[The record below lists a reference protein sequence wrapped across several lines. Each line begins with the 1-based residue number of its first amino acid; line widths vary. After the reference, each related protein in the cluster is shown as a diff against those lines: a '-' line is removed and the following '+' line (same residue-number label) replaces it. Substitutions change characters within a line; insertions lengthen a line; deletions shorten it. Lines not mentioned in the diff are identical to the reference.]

1 MCQVNIFQA
10 KTELSKL
17 ISLLESEEEDEIVI
31 ARNGKPVARIL
42 PWVGKSAAKRI
53 GVAEGLFVAP
63 DDFDDLD
70 EVIGSMFMGSRE

>member
-1 MCQVNIFQA
+1 MRQVNIFQA
-10 KTELSKL
+10 KTELSRL
-17 ISLLESEEEDEIVI
+17 IALLESEDEDEIVI

-42 PWVGKSAAKRI
+42 PWVGKNADKRI

-70 EVIGSMFMGSRE
+70 GAIASLFMGGKE

>member
-17 ISLLESEEEDEIVI
+17 ISLLESEAEDEIVI

-42 PWVGKSAAKRI
+42 PWAGKSADKRI
-53 GVAEGLFVAP
+53 GVAKGLFVVP
-63 DDFDDLD
+63 DDFDALD
-70 EVIGSMFMGSRE
+70 VSVGSLFQGVKE

>member
-17 ISLLESEEEDEIVI
+17 ISLLENEAEDEIVI

-42 PWVGKSAAKRI
+42 PWVGKGADKRI
-53 GVAEGLFVAP
+53 GVAKGLFVVP
-63 DDFDDLD
+63 DDFDALD
-70 EVIGSMFMGSRE
+70 EAVGSLFLGSVE